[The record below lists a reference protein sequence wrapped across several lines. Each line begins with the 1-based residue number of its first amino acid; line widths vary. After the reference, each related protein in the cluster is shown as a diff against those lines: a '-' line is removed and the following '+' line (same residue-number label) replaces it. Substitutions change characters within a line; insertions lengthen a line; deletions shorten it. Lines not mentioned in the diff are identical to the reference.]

1 MAASFCLEPSQGDV
15 LLHAPPGAP
24 YLRLHARPR
33 VAIGARPFAKGLA
46 DRGTRSATAGCAGGG
61 LHAGDMSVNMRV
73 EHC

>member
-1 MAASFCLEPSQGDV
+1 MAASFCLEPSQGGV

-46 DRGTRSATAGCAGGG
+46 DRGTRSAAEDAREGGCMQAT
-61 LHAGDMSVNMRV
+61 
-73 EHC
+73 CP